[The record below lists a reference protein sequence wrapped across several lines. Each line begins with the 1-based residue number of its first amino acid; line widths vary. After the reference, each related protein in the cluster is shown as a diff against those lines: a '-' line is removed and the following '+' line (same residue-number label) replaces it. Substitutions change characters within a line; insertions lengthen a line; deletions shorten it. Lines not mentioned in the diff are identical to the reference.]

1 MPDPLRLLSSPD
13 GELPAAPCRPNRCTG
28 GAGLTSP
35 PPPLRAPADLAP
47 LRAPADPAPWPLRAP
62 ADLAPPPLRAPA
74 NLAPRPFRALP
85 AARAARY
92 APAANRTEAWISRS
106 PAIQRSAPSRSHSFS

>member
-62 ADLAPPPLRAPA
+62 ADLAPAPSGAGRPRPPAPSS
-74 NLAPRPFRALP
+74 APRRPRRPLCPGREQDRGVDLPFAGDP
-85 AARAARY
+85 A
-92 APAANRTEAWISRS
+92 
-106 PAIQRSAPSRSHSFS
+106 Q